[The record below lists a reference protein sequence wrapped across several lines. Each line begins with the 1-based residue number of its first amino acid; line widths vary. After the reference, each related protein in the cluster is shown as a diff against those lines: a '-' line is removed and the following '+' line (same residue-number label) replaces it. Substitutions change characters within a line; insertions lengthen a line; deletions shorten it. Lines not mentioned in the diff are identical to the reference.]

1 VAKTR
6 MTAPDPHAAA
16 TPSWLLQGRRRPRV
30 AILAS
35 GERLHVREAAI
46 HLEPVIAQ
54 HAEVLFV
61 DLEFRRSLAE
71 AACDL
76 VVVLGGD
83 GTILRAAR
91 QMGAH
96 QVPVLAVNLG
106 KLGFLTGLPPSELR
120 QCFPGICAG
129 QCQVVEHLMF
139 RCRVRQGDR
148 VIHDELGL
156 NETAILAGPPFSI
169 LTVDLYVDSELAT
182 TYSCDGLIIGT
193 PVGSTAHSLSAG
205 GPILRK
211 DMQAFVVSPIS
222 PHTLTM
228 RPIVDAAERK
238 YEMVVR
244 EPNETTSL
252 VVDGRT
258 LCQLTAVDRVCVERA
273 VPTFKMVEVKG
284 HNYYRTLRD
293 KLGWGGSRINRKHEA
308 LAASREVLGPE

>member
-1 VAKTR
+1 
-6 MTAPDPHAAA
+6 MTATDTQSEAM
-16 TPSWLLQGRRRPRV
+16 PSWLLKGGRRPRV
-30 AILAS
+30 VILAS
-35 GERLHVREAAI
+35 GERLHVREAAAQ
-46 HLEPVIAQ
+46 LEPVIAK
-54 HAEVLFV
+54 HADVLFV
-61 DLEFRRSLAE
+61 DLDLRRSLAE
-71 AACDL
+71 VSCDL
-76 VVVLGGD
+76 AIVLGGD

-96 QVPVLAVNLG
+96 QVPVLGVNLG
-106 KLGFLTGLPPSELR
+106 KLGFLAGLAPDELVR
-120 QCFPGICAG
+120 SFPEICAG
-129 QCQVVEHLMF
+129 DCQVVEHLMF

-148 VIHDELGL
+148 VVHDELGL

-273 VPTFKMVEVKG
+273 VPTFKMVAVKG